1 MLLSSMAGS
10 SLGSNESAIA
20 RHTNGMSK
28 KAYATFV
35 LSLPEIALQL
45 RVPVGPL
52 SPSAK

>member
-10 SLGSNESAIA
+10 SLGSDVSAIA
-20 RHTNGMSK
+20 GRSNGMTK

-45 RVPVGPL
+45 QVPI
-52 SPSAK
+52 S

>member
-1 MLLSSMAGS
+1 MLLSSTVGS

-20 RHTNGMSK
+20 DHSNGMTK
-28 KAYATFV
+28 KVFATFI

-45 RVPVGPL
+45 RVLVGPL